1 MKTDKQ
7 ILGLAIPS
15 IVSNVTVPLLGLVDL
30 TIVGHMGD
38 ASYIGAIAVGSM
50 IFNVVYWVLGFL
62 RMGTSGLT
70 SQALGRRDLVGVT
83 RMFALSLALA
93 FSIALLLVV
102 FQWPLRWLALRVMR
116 PSAEVARLVAVY
128 FNVCIWGAPAMLCL
142 YSLTGWFVGMQ
153 NTRIPMLVAV
163 FQNVVNIV
171 ASLSMV
177 YGLGMKI
184 EGVALGTLMAQWG
197 GLLMALGLWW
207 LYYGRLKKYW
217 EWQRERVGRT
227 FRLFFTVNRDIFLRT
242 LFLVS
247 VNLFFTA
254 AGARQGDLVL
264 SANTLLLTLFT
275 ITSFVMDGF
284 AYAGEA
290 LSGRYYG
297 ACNKRMFAQVRHRL
311 FFWGLVTALFFT
323 LCFALGGENLLSLL
337 TDEQTV
343 VAAAIPYLPWA
354 LAIPLVGMSAFV
366 YDGIFIGLTATR
378 GMLISSFVGTIC
390 FFLVYYTLLSSLGNH
405 ALWLALLIYLGMRG
419 CVQAVIMRRMF

>member
-1 MKTDKQ
+1 MNTDKQ

-70 SQALGRRDLVGVT
+70 SQSLGRRDLVGVM

-93 FSIALLLVV
+93 LAIAMVLVV
-102 FQWPLRWLALRVMR
+102 GQQPLRWVALQVMH
-116 PSAEVARLVAVY
+116 PSAEVGRLVAVY

-142 YSLTGWFVGMQ
+142 YSLTGWFIGMQ
-153 NTRIPMLVAV
+153 NTRIPMLVAI
-163 FQNVVNIV
+163 FQNVVNII
-171 ASLSMV
+171 ASLSLV
-177 YGLGMKI
+177 YGFGMKI

-197 GLLMALGLWW
+197 GLFMALGLWW
-207 LYYGRLKKYW
+207 LHYGRLRRYW
-217 EWQRERVGRT
+217 LWQPERAGQAL
-227 FRLFFTVNRDIFLRT
+227 RLFFRVNRDIFVRT

-297 ACNKRMFAQVRHRL
+297 AQNKNMFARVRRRL
-311 FFWGLVTALFFT
+311 FFWGLVTALAFT
-323 LCFALGGENLLSLL
+323 LCFALGGERLLSLL
-337 TDEQTV
+337 TNAQDV
-343 VAAAIPYLPWA
+343 VAAAVPYLPWA

-366 YDGIFIGLTATR
+366 YDGIFIGITATR
-378 GMLISSFVGTIC
+378 GMLVSSFIGTVC
-390 FFLVYYTLLSSLGNH
+390 FFLVYFSLLSPLGNH
-405 ALWLALLIYLGMRG
+405 ALWLALLVYLGMRG
-419 CVQAVIMRRMF
+419 CVQAVLMRRLF